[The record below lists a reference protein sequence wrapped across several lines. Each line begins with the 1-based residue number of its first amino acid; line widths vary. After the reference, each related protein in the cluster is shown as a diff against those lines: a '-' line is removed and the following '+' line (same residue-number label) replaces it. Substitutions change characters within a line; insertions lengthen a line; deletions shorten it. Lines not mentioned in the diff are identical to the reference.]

1 MTATR
6 AAVLLLSACAAFAD
20 APAPDTAPLTLDQA
34 MEIALAH
41 NPTLAAAR
49 LSGATAAAQIGVAS
63 ERPNPALTIEED
75 RETPKDSLT
84 LSFPVEVAG
93 KRGKRVDVA
102 EAGRRSAD
110 AAVAAAIAD
119 TRVAVRRAFY
129 GLAAAERRAE
139 ELQAI
144 RDLAARTS
152 AAAKDRFESGAA
164 PRLDLLQAELAGGDA
179 QNGLRE
185 ARARI
190 AAAGA
195 DLNTVLGR
203 TPGEPVSVATGL
215 DAAEQISADTAT
227 SIALASSAEL
237 AIANG
242 RVEEARA
249 RVTLARAQRIPD
261 PVLDAAVTH
270 RGEPDF
276 DWGWR
281 AAVSFELPLFTTHRA
296 LVAAESAALSQ
307 AMAERDALDA
317 RIRGDVFSAQ
327 AVAAASREQ
336 YMTFRDEMLPRVAE
350 VEKMAEDSYR
360 SGQTGLVA
368 MLQALQTARDLRLR
382 AVQAG
387 LDYQLAVADL
397 ERAMG
402 APLP

>member
-1 MTATR
+1 VR
-6 AAVLLLSACAAFAD
+6 AARAAILILSTGLALAD
-20 APAPDTAPLTLDQA
+20 TPPLTLDQA

-41 NPTLAAAR
+41 NPTLTAAR
-49 LSGATAAAQIGVAS
+49 LSSATAAAQIGVAS

-75 RETPKDSLT
+75 KETPKDALT

-102 EAGRRSAD
+102 EAGRKSAD
-110 AAVAAAIAD
+110 ASVAAAIAD

-129 GLAAAERRAE
+129 DLAAATRRAD

-144 RDLAARTS
+144 RDLTARTA
-152 AAAKDRFESGAA
+152 AAAKDRFESGAG
-164 PRLDLLQAELAGGDA
+164 PRLELLQAELADSDA

-190 AAAGA
+190 ASAIA

-203 TPGEPVSVATGL
+203 PPGEAVAVAPGLEAQELIPAETATG
-215 DAAEQISADTAT
+215 
-227 SIALASSAEL
+227 IAVASSAEL
-237 AIANG
+237 AVANG
-242 RVEEARA
+242 RVAEAEA
-249 RVTLARAQRIPD
+249 CVSLAKAQRIPD
-261 PVLDAAVTH
+261 PVLDATLTH
-270 RGEPDF
+270 RGQPDF

-307 AMAERDALDA
+307 AIAEADALTA

-327 AVAAASREQ
+327 AVAAAAREQ
-336 YMTFRDEMLPRVAE
+336 YLTFKDEMLPRVAE
-350 VEKMAEDSYR
+350 VEAMAEDSYR

-368 MLQALQTARDLRLR
+368 MLQALQTGRDLRLR